1 MKCIGESY
9 TRFLYALWRLR
20 GVIPDS
26 DSVDITDPVV
36 DSLGDSILSH
46 HAIYTT
52 LAILKSIVGLNF
64 NILQAC
70 TLI

>member
-1 MKCIGESY
+1 MGILNTVFVRIVTCTRCYSMQWFLGHY
-9 TRFLYALWRLR
+9 TVPA
-20 GVIPDS
+20 VH
-26 DSVDITDPVV
+26 
-36 DSLGDSILSH
+36 SLGDSILSH
-46 HAIYTT
+46 RAILTT